1 MPTADLG
8 QFRDVRT
15 SQNSVTLVVAV
26 PAVRARIDLILKIIF
41 NIETMDSDHT
51 FALADLPEGEAAFV
65 HALSLD
71 THVTE
76 HLMNLG
82 FIPGVEIMPARSA
95 PGGDPRV
102 YRVDG
107 CEVAVR
113 REVSRKIAVR
123 RHKAVK

>member
-1 MPTADLG
+1 
-8 QFRDVRT
+8 
-15 SQNSVTLVVAV
+15 VTLVVAV
-26 PAVRARIDLILKIIF
+26 PAVRARIDSILKIIF
-41 NIETMDSDHT
+41 NIESMDSDHT

-123 RHKAVK
+123 RHKALK

>member
-1 MPTADLG
+1 M
-8 QFRDVRT
+8 
-15 SQNSVTLVVAV
+15 
-26 PAVRARIDLILKIIF
+26 IF
-41 NIETMDSDHT
+41 NIASMDSNHP
-51 FALADLPEGEAAFV
+51 FALADLPDGEAALV
-65 HALSLD
+65 HALTLD
-71 THVTE
+71 THVAE

-123 RHKAVK
+123 RHKAAK